1 MDTAA
6 AVIGIPVAANK
17 LLAFAVSSFYC
28 GVAGALWAFAYLGT
42 VDARSFN
49 LDRSFQVM
57 FVIIIG
63 GMGSIAGNFV
73 GAAFIL
79 LLPILIDHLAGSAFG
94 NLIEAGQ
101 LENLQKVLFGA
112 LIIYLLIKEPAG
124 LTALFGTLR
133 RKLGFLPRRADE
145 PAHSSDQ

>member
-1 MDTAA
+1 AA

-28 GVAGALWAFAYLGT
+28 GIAGALWAFAYLGT

-63 GMGSIAGNFV
+63 GMGSITGNFV

-79 LLPILIDHLAGSAFG
+79 LLPILIDHLAGSVFG
-94 NLIEAGQ
+94 NVIEAGQ
-101 LENLQKVLFGA
+101 LENLQRALFGA

-124 LTALFGTLR
+124 LTALFSTMRRQLVLLLR
-133 RKLGFLPRRADE
+133 RAGK
-145 PAHSSDQ
+145 PAHSSEK